1 MSSELLALNYISYDT
16 PEVLCA
22 AKATKKTQ
30 IAADPNRYDECVGG
44 EAIPI
49 VMHKLPDCC
58 YIDGSKS
65 SISLKLRVN
74 VPEGSQMFCY
84 AFDTLSVDEKNTGAT
99 IINLFSQVVHET
111 NNSQILYREN
121 FINQMQTIRE
131 YRISK
136 ERKGFLSCVGGEVGS
151 LGNRGV
157 FKRPVYGCN
166 RDTSFNIPLYLIAPF
181 WNTAQL
187 IPSRL
192 LHESILTLIVNN
204 PRLSLYAIGS
214 NGTTNV
220 PFPDGMTVSF
230 SNIALNLYQSELYN
244 GINSAIKSSELHFPY
259 YCYNNDIYFP
269 NSPSFT
275 YNINLACSKLSYVAL
290 KFVKKVEATK
300 SPIRCAN
307 VRDLGAYMNVGTETN
322 AMDTNGL
329 AITIVARVGGMVFPT
344 YPITTAVDAYIHTV
358 EAINQI
364 SYNNTEMPD
373 PMKCQ
378 NKLMPGNVGYTDYNY
393 SKQLQPYTIMPINGT
408 SLGGVIFAINLEKS
422 NIVGLSGISTNGGR
436 VLTIEINGLSNFA
449 DLILYSQVKYMSI
462 ATMNEN
468 NIIVSK

>member
-74 VPEGSQMFCY
+74 VPDGSQMFCY
-84 AFDTLSVDEKNTGAT
+84 AFDTLSANENNTGAT

-136 ERKGFLSCVGGEVGS
+136 ERKGFLSCVGGKIGDVN
-151 LGNRGV
+151 NRQL
-157 FKRPVYGCN
+157 YGCN

-204 PRLSLYAIGS
+204 PRLSLYAIAS
-214 NGTTNV
+214 NGVTNV

-290 KFVKKVEATK
+290 KFVKKVEATN

-307 VRDLGAYMNVGTETN
+307 VRDLGAYMNIATQTN

-329 AITIVARVGGMVFPT
+329 AITIGARVGGMVFPT

-358 EAINQI
+358 EAINTI

-378 NKLMPGNVGYTDYNY
+378 NKLMPGNVGYRDYNFTKKT
-393 SKQLQPYTIMPINGT
+393 SDPDNPING
-408 SLGGVIFAINLEKS
+408 SSNGGVIFAINLEKS

>member
-1 MSSELLALNYISYDT
+1 MSEDLLALNYISYDT

-30 IAADPNRYDECVGG
+30 IFANPNRYDECVGG

-49 VMHKLPDCC
+49 VMPKLPDCC

-74 VPEGSQMFCY
+74 VPDGSEMFCY
-84 AFDTLSVDEKNTGAT
+84 AFDNPAEYANNTGAT
-99 IINLFSQVVHET
+99 IVNLFSQVVHET
-111 NNSQILYREN
+111 NNSQIIYREN

-136 ERKGFLSCVGGEVGS
+136 ERKGFLSCVGGKAGDSNE
-151 LGNRGV
+151 
-157 FKRPVYGCN
+157 RPLYSCN
-166 RDTSFNIPLYLIAPF
+166 SDISFNIPLYLIAPF

-187 IPSRL
+187 IPGRL

-204 PRLSLYAIGS
+204 PKLSLYAIGS
-214 NGTTNV
+214 DGTTNV
-220 PFPDGMTVSF
+220 PFPDDLTVSF
-230 SNIALNLYQSELYN
+230 SNIALNLYQSELYD
-244 GINSAIKSSELHFPY
+244 GINSAIKSSELHFSY
-259 YCYNNDIYFP
+259 YCYNNDIYYP
-269 NSPSFT
+269 TSQSFT
-275 YNINLACSKLSYVAL
+275 YYINLACSKLSYVAL
-290 KFVKKVEATK
+290 KFVKKVDATN
-300 SPIRCAN
+300 SVIRSADI
-307 VRDLGAYMNVGTETN
+307 RDLGAYMNAGNEEK

-329 AITIVARVGGMVFPT
+329 AITIQARVGGMVFPA

-358 EAINQI
+358 EAINPI

-378 NKLMPGNVGYTDYNY
+378 NMLMPGNVAYKDYNY
-393 SKQLQPYTIMPINGT
+393 SKRTNDVERPLNG
-408 SLGGVIFAINLEKS
+408 SSNGGVIFAINLEKS

-436 VLTIEINGLSNFA
+436 VLTIEINGLSNYA
-449 DLILYSQVKYMSI
+449 DLVLYSQVKYMSI

-468 NIIVSK
+468 NIIISK

>member
-1 MSSELLALNYISYDT
+1 MSSELLALNKICYDT
-16 PEVLCA
+16 PNVLCA
-22 AKATKKTQ
+22 AKATKKLQ
-30 IAADPNRYDECVGG
+30 ISANPNRYDECVGG

-65 SISLKLRVN
+65 NISLKLRVS
-74 VPEGSQMFCY
+74 VPDGSEMFCY
-84 AFDTLSVDEKNTGAT
+84 AFDSLTSDENNTGST

-111 NNSQILYREN
+111 NNSQIIYREN
-121 FINQMQTIRE
+121 FINQMQTVRE

-136 ERKGFLSCVGGEVGS
+136 ERKQFLSCVGGIAGDS
-151 LGNRGV
+151 QG
-157 FKRPVYGCN
+157 RPVYGCN
-166 RDTSFNIPLYLIAPF
+166 RDISFNIPLYLFAPF

-192 LHESILTLIVNN
+192 LHESIMTLIVNK
-204 PRLSLYAIGS
+204 PQLSLYAIGS
-214 NGTTNV
+214 NGVSNV
-220 PFPDGMTVSF
+220 PFPAGLTLSF
-230 SNIALNLYQSELYN
+230 SNIALNLYQSELYD
-244 GINSAIKSSELHFPY
+244 GINSVIKSSELHFPY

-290 KFVKKVEATK
+290 KFVKKVEATN
-300 SPIRCAN
+300 SPIRCAD
-307 VRDLGAYMNVGTETN
+307 VRNLGAYMNAGNESR

-329 AITIVARVGGMVFPT
+329 AITIQARVGGMVFPT
-344 YPITTAVDAYIHTV
+344 YPITNAVDAYIHTV
-358 EAINQI
+358 EALNPI

-378 NKLMPGNVGYTDYNY
+378 NMLMPGNVAYKDYNY
-393 SKQLQPYTIMPINGT
+393 SKRTGDITQPLNGT
-408 SLGGVIFAINLEKS
+408 SNGGVIFAINLEKS

-436 VLTIEINGLSNFA
+436 VLTIEINGLTNYA
-449 DLILYSQVKYMSI
+449 DLVLYSQVKYMSI
-462 ATMNEN
+462 ATINDS
-468 NIIVSK
+468 NIIISK